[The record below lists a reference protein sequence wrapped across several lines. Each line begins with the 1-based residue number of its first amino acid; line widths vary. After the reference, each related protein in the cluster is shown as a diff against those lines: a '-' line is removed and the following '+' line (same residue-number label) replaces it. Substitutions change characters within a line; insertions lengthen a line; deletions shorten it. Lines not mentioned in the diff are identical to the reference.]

1 MNTNRYET
9 VCIVKPDVGDEV
21 VKGVIQKV
29 SSAVEADNGKVLK
42 LDEWGR
48 KRLAYPIQKKN
59 EGYYFV
65 IEFECSAET
74 SREIGRILKLN
85 EDVLRYQTIRLD
97 EEQESGTKAP
107 APAEEAPAEGGQ
119 A

>member
-29 SSAVEADNGKVLK
+29 SSAVEADNGKVVK

-65 IEFECSAET
+65 VEFECSADA

-97 EEQESGTKAP
+97 EEEGAAAAAP
-107 APAEEAPAEGGQ
+107 ASQEAQAEGGQ
-119 A
+119 S

>member
-1 MNTNRYET
+1 MNSNRYET
-9 VCIVKPDVGDEV
+9 VCIVKPDVGDEI

-29 SSAVEADNGKVLK
+29 SSTVEADNGKVVK
-42 LDEWGR
+42 IDEWGR

-59 EGYYFV
+59 EGFYFV
-65 IEFECSAET
+65 VEFNCSAEA
-74 SREIGRILKLN
+74 SREVGRILKLN

-97 EEQESGTKAP
+97 EEEGETKAP
-107 APAEEAPAEGGQ
+107 APAVEAPAEGGQ